1 MIFLKIAEQEEL
13 TVDVPPAVD
22 DVGDIDLANALNLS
36 ESEEEE
42 EMEDIIDDFSQGR
55 EEVNRRPLA
64 VLSDEWTDA
73 YLNRINKA

>member
-1 MIFLKIAEQEEL
+1 M
-13 TVDVPPAVD
+13 TVDALPAVD

-64 VLSDEWTDA
+64 VLSDE
-73 YLNRINKA
+73 